1 MNPLLALDDEEIG
14 VLQDHHAGKIGHVDD
29 AECERAM
36 KRIEQLERCKQTSHY
51 LHDFERAA

>member
-1 MNPLLALDDEEIG
+1 MNPLIALTDAEID
-14 VLQDHHAGKIGHVDD
+14 VLQAFHAESIGHVDD
-29 AECERAM
+29 AECDRAM